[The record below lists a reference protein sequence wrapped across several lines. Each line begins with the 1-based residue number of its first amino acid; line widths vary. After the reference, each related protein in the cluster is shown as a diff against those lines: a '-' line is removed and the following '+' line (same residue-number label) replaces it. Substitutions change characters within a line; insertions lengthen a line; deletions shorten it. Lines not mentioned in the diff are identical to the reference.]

1 MTKSAL
7 IVGASGVVGRALVEQ
22 LCAHEAYHQVMV
34 WVRRPFSFTHP
45 KLTIRIIDFE
55 RIDAIPVEPIDDV
68 FCALGTTKK
77 QAGTAAQFWRVDV
90 TYALA
95 VARWA
100 KQAGASQFVLVSSP
114 GANAKSPFLYLR
126 AKGETEDGV
135 RALAFERMLMIHP
148 PIIMGQRAD
157 KRLAETVSARIL
169 LRLPATWLPTLRP
182 MSGDAIARAVCGF
195 AQHTQH
201 GCFIRKPC
209 EWVAAIE

>member
-1 MTKSAL
+1 MTKTAL
-7 IVGASGVVGRALVEQ
+7 IVGATGVVGRALVTQ
-22 LCAHEAYHQVMV
+22 LCEHDAYQRVIV
-34 WVRRPFSFTHP
+34 WVRRPLAFSHP
-45 KLTIRIIDFE
+45 KLTVRIVDFE
-55 RIDAIPVEPIDDV
+55 GIDAIPIEPIDDV

-77 QAGTAAQFWRVDV
+77 QAGSREQFWRVDV
-90 TYALA
+90 DYPLA

-100 KQAGASQFVLVSSP
+100 KQAGASQCILISSP
-114 GANAKSPFLYLR
+114 GANATSPLLYLR
-126 AKGETEDGV
+126 AKGEAESGV
-135 RALAFERMLMIHP
+135 RALAFERVLIIHP

-182 MSGDAIARAVCGF
+182 MTGDAIARAVCGF